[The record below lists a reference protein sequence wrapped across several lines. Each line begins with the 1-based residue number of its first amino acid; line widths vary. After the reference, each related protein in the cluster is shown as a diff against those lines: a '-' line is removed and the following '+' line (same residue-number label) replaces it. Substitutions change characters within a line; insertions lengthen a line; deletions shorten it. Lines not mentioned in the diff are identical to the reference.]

1 MRISATYSEIE
12 NYIAGR
18 THKHI
23 SFSKVSEKEVCVA
36 MSQNIVFKTIHVS
49 VNIRIDSISNDELH
63 LTYDG
68 GFGLDLIISGLMS
81 LVKNKLPEASR
92 YFETSDGHHV
102 KIMLSKID
110 KLNSALDKVSLADLN
125 FTDDAIV
132 LEARLK

>member
-1 MRISATYSEIE
+1 MKISVTYREIE
-12 NYIAGR
+12 NYIAGKTGR
-18 THKHI
+18 RVGL
-23 SFSKVSEKEVCVA
+23 SKVSDKEVCVSV
-36 MSQNIVFKTIHVS
+36 SQHVIFKTIQIGINVR
-49 VNIRIDSISNDELH
+49 VDSISNDELN

-92 YFETSDGHHV
+92 YFEASDGHHV

-110 KLNSALDKVSLADLN
+110 KLKSVLDKVSLASLN
-125 FTDDAIV
+125 FTDDAVV